1 MYDEKFYRKLAENS
15 LTKALDRIHENYMK
29 IYDEYNDTMS
39 RDSAFLKDTVDSI
52 LGVDALT
59 YVYTRDKKLH
69 PSYAIEKLNS
79 SINKLEGAKE
89 YYEAVLK
96 EMNEGRDKNE

>member
-1 MYDEKFYRKLAENS
+1 MEDEKLFRI
-15 LTKALDRIHENYMK
+15 LTETNLTVALDRIHENYMK

-39 RDSAFLKDTVDSI
+39 RDSAFLKDAVDSM

-69 PSYAIEKLNS
+69 PSYAIEKLNL
-79 SINKLEGAKE
+79 SINKLEGAKR
-89 YYEAVLK
+89 YYEAVLR